1 MNSLQIKKIIEASLM
16 VSDSPLSV
24 NDILKLFTEEEKPS
38 NKEIKKVLT
47 EIEADTVNKGY
58 VLQKVANGYRF
69 QVQDELAVWVS
80 RLWEHRPPRYSR
92 ALLETLALVVYR
104 QPITRA
110 EIEDVRGVTVSG
122 HIIRALLERKW
133 VKVLGHK
140 ESPGRPA
147 MYGTTKEFLDYFNLT
162 KLQDLPELPDVSAS
176 ADIHMELDLEGS
188 ETNPPNAEEGLGE
201 DPSDSETEE
210 MESREPTTFSV

>member
-1 MNSLQIKKIIEASLM
+1 MNPLQIKKIIEASLM
-16 VSDSPLSV
+16 VSDRPLSV
-24 NDILKLFTEEEKPS
+24 NDILKLFKEGEKPS
-38 NKEIKKVLT
+38 NKEIKKVLAD
-47 EIEADTVNKGY
+47 IEADTVNKGY

-69 QVQDELAVWVS
+69 QVQDELAEWVS

-162 KLQDLPELPDVSAS
+162 KLQDLPELPDVSIS
-176 ADIHMELDLEGS
+176 EDIHMELDLEGT
-188 ETNPPNAEEGLGE
+188 EADAPNTEGLG
-201 DPSDSETEE
+201 DDSSDSETEGI
-210 MESREPTTFSV
+210 ESREPTTFSV